1 MQKNDPHIVV
11 LGAGFGG
18 LAFCKRYRGPGRIT
32 LVDRENHHLF
42 QPLLYQVAM
51 AGLSAPE
58 VASPVRSILSR
69 YSNITVLLD
78 EVVGIEPTAK
88 TVRMKNR
95 TLDYDFLVVAL
106 GGKTSYFGNDDW
118 ESNAPG
124 LKTLEDAMTIR
135 RKILLSF
142 EMAENSDDPVLRRR
156 YMTIVVVG
164 GGPTG
169 VELAGAMAELRRFVF
184 KRDFRRIDPAE
195 ARVVLVEGSDR
206 ILGTFPPSLSEKAV
220 EQLEELGVEVITN
233 QFVDDIKDGE
243 VIFRDGSSIETEN
256 IVWGGGI
263 AGSPVAEMLGAPL
276 DRAGRVLVNKSLS
289 LPSDDTKSDD
299 TVYVVGDLA
308 SVESDGKPVPGVA
321 PAAQQMGRFVAD
333 RLRYQLTGK
342 GKAGRMDSFEYND
355 KGSMATIGRRRAVAW
370 IGKLKFGGILA
381 WWAWLVVHLMTLIGF
396 RNKLLVL
403 TQWFYNYMTFSRG
416 ARIII
421 SSGLDEGDEETA
433 ITDDRSVASQHPVT
447 LPRS

>member
-1 MQKNDPHIVV
+1 MNKSEPHIVV

-18 LAFCKRYRGPGRIT
+18 LSFCKHYRGPGKIT

-69 YSNITVLLD
+69 YRNITVLLD
-78 EVVGIEPTAK
+78 EVVGVDTASK
-88 TVRMKNR
+88 SVHLTDRSLNY
-95 TLDYDFLVVAL
+95 DYLIVAL
-106 GGKTSYFGNDDW
+106 GGKTSYFGNDHW
-118 ESNAPG
+118 EAAAPG

-135 RKILLSF
+135 RRILLSF
-142 EMAENSDDPVLRRR
+142 EKAENSDDPELRRR

-169 VELAGAMAELRRFVF
+169 VELAGAMAELRKFVF
-184 KRDFRRIDPAE
+184 KRDFRRINPAE

-206 ILGTFPPSLSEKAV
+206 ILGTFPPSLSEKATK
-220 EQLEELGVEVITN
+220 QLEDLGVEVITSM
-233 QFVDDIKDGE
+233 FVDDIKEGK

-263 AGSPVAEMLGAPL
+263 TGSPVAALLGAPL
-276 DRAGRVLVNKSLS
+276 DRSGRVLVDPSLT
-289 LPSDDTKSDD
+289 LPGDHD
-299 TVYVVGDLA
+299 VFVVGDLA
-308 SVESDGKPVPGVA
+308 SVVSDGKPVPGVA
-321 PAAQQMGRFVAD
+321 PAAQQMGRYVAD
-333 RLRYQLTGK
+333 HLRHRLTGK
-342 GKAGRMDSFEYND
+342 GKASSAFDYND

-370 IGKLKFGGILA
+370 IGKFKFGGILA
-381 WWAWLVVHLMTLIGF
+381 WWAWLLVHLVSLIGF

-403 TQWFYNYMTFSRG
+403 TQWFYNYITFSRG

-421 SSGLDEGDEETA
+421 SADMDSDDDEMRPTSNDS
-433 ITDDRSVASQHPVT
+433 RSADSTEPISAS
-447 LPRS
+447 L